1 MPPPTSQIIRI
12 CLTPAAT
19 TLHVMN
25 MKHFL
30 ALTIAA
36 CSMISPLHAQNK
48 QPEPF
53 EDILREAVKEYRA
66 GKIKEAATALDQA
79 KALIEKQQSSQVG
92 STLPDA
98 PEGWATDDMKT
109 EDVPGHLGG
118 GKVVKKLYKNKTG
131 QEEVLLEVYY
141 GSTYIKLIRGLLA
154 SDEIAKSQGF
164 EIKRAGG
171 EKVLAKKIEGDNHEL
186 NVPME
191 DEIMIKF
198 TGADGAK
205 EDFMLKMLREIDR
218 RELKSLVK
226 P

>member
-1 MPPPTSQIIRI
+1 
-12 CLTPAAT
+12 
-19 TLHVMN
+19 
-25 MKHFL
+25 MKSF
-30 ALTIAA
+30 IAITCA
-36 CSMISPLHAQNK
+36 VASLSGHLHAQNK
-48 QPEPF
+48 EAEPF
-53 EDILREAVKEYRA
+53 EDILREAVKQYRA
-66 GKIKEAATALDQA
+66 GKINEAAAAIDQA
-79 KALIEKQQSSQVG
+79 KAMIDKQKSDQVG

-98 PEGWATDDMKT
+98 PEGWSTDEMKT

-118 GKVVKKLYKNKTG
+118 GKMVKKLYKNKTG
-131 QEEVLLEVYY
+131 QEEVLLEVFY
-141 GSTYIKLIRGLLA
+141 GSTFIKLIRGLLA
-154 SDEIAKSQGF
+154 SDDIARSQGF

-171 EKVLAKKIEGDNHEL
+171 EKVLVKKLGENNYEL

-205 EDFMLKMLREIDR
+205 EDFMLGMLREIDR

>member
-1 MPPPTSQIIRI
+1 MNSLFAIA
-12 CLTPAAT
+12 CAT
-19 TLHVMN
+19 LWLGGN
-25 MKHFL
+25 LF
-30 ALTIAA
+30 
-36 CSMISPLHAQNK
+36 AQNK
-48 QPEPF
+48 AAEPF
-53 EDILREAVKEYRA
+53 EDTLREAVKQYRA
-66 GKIKEAATALDQA
+66 GKINEAATALDQA
-79 KALIEKQQSSQVG
+79 KALIDKQKSAQVG

-98 PEGWATDDMKT
+98 PEGWSTDDMKT

-154 SDEIAKSQGF
+154 SDDIARSQGF

-171 EKVLAKKIEGDNHEL
+171 EKVLVKKLGENNYEL

-191 DEIMIKF
+191 DEIMIKL

-205 EDFMLKMLREIDR
+205 EDFMLDMLREIDR

>member
-1 MPPPTSQIIRI
+1 
-12 CLTPAAT
+12 
-19 TLHVMN
+19 
-25 MKHFL
+25 MKSIKLF
-30 ALTIAA
+30 IAIA
-36 CSMISPLHAQNK
+36 CTVLSLSGHLHAQNK
-48 QPEPF
+48 AAEPF
-53 EDILREAVKEYRA
+53 EDILREAVKQYRA
-66 GKIKEAATALDQA
+66 GKINEAATALDQA
-79 KALIEKQQSSQVG
+79 KALIDKQKSTQVG

-98 PEGWATDDMKT
+98 PEGWSTDEMKT

-118 GKVVKKLYKNKTG
+118 GKVVKKTYKNKTG

-154 SDEIAKSQGF
+154 SDDIARSQGF

-171 EKVLAKKIEGDNHEL
+171 EKVLAKKISGENHEL
-186 NVPME
+186 NVPMD

-205 EDFMLKMLREIDR
+205 QDFMLDLLREIDR